1 MKRISKHFRRSPI
14 RFICYN
20 RPNSEFPFYLLPFPF
35 CLLPFPFCLLPFA
48 FSLMNIFLQTLQRRT
63 PLGWLQLSHQKGRML
78 VALAGIAFADVLVF
92 MQLGFQAALYD
103 SNTRLHNY
111 LNADIV
117 LINPQARNLVNLS
130 TIPRRRLFQAAN
142 VPGVLA
148 AEPLYVNF
156 ATWKNPETR
165 KETAILVAGFNPDQ
179 PAFNLPEVN
188 ESLDVI
194 KLPDRH
200 LFDRATR
207 GQYQNAIAQLDQGK
221 TVTTE
226 IERRTIHLNG
236 TFKVGASFAADGTL
250 ITSDQNF
257 LRIFPR
263 RSAETVSAGL
273 VKLQP
278 GYDVEQVTTALKAY
292 LPADT
297 RVLTHQEFLEFE
309 KHYWQT
315 NTAIGFVFSLGTV
328 MGFVVGIVIV
338 YQVLSTDVNAHT
350 AEYATFK
357 AMGYRNAYLL
367 GVVFEE
373 AVILA
378 LLGFLPGVGLSIGMY
393 HLTRNATNLPIY
405 MTLVRAL
412 FVLVMTIVM
421 CAISGAIATRKL
433 QSADPADIFG

>member
-1 MKRISKHFRRSPI
+1 
-14 RFICYN
+14 
-20 RPNSEFPFYLLPFPF
+20 
-35 CLLPFPFCLLPFA
+35 
-48 FSLMNIFLQTLQRRT
+48 MNTFLQTLQRRT

-103 SNTRLHNY
+103 SNTRLHSQ
-111 LNADIV
+111 LDADIV

-142 VPGVLA
+142 VPGVRS

-156 ATWKNPETR
+156 GTWKNPETH
-165 KETAILVAGFNPDQ
+165 KETAILVVGFNPDQ
-179 PAFNLPEVN
+179 PAFDLPEVKQN
-188 ESLDVI
+188 LDVI

-200 LFDRATR
+200 LFDRASR
-207 GQYQNAIAQLDQGK
+207 GEYQNAIARLDQGK

-226 IERRTIHLNG
+226 IEHRTIHLDG
-236 TFKVGASFAADGTL
+236 TFKVGASFATDGTL

-263 RSAETVSAGL
+263 RKAETVSAGL

-278 GYDVEQVTTALKAY
+278 GYSAEQVAATLKAY
-292 LPADT
+292 LPHDT
-297 RVLTHQEFLEFE
+297 KVLTHQEFIEFE

-357 AMGYRNAYLL
+357 AMGYRNTYLL
-367 GVVFEE
+367 GIVFEE

-378 LLGFLPGVGLSIGMY
+378 LLGFLPGVALSMGMY